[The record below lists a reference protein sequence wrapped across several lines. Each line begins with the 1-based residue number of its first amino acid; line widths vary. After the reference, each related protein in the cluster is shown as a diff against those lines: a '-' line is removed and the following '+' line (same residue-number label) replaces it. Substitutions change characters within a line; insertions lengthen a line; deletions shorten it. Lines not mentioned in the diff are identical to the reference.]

1 MDSESKTNKR
11 RGPRRAGDLVS
22 AALHEMGLPS
32 RNVTAK
38 LLRMWDMVREPTW
51 DGHTRVRRY
60 EGGVLEIGVDA
71 AALREELV
79 QFHQERLLGLVQTAL
94 PDLPVVGLRF
104 VIDDELEPRSGS

>member
-1 MDSESKTNKR
+1 
-11 RGPRRAGDLVS
+11 
-22 AALHEMGLPS
+22 MGLPS
-32 RNVTAK
+32 RNITST
-38 LLRMWDMVREPTW
+38 LLRMWDVVREPTW

-79 QFHQERLLGLVQTAL
+79 QFHQERLLVLVQTAM

-104 VIDDELEPRSGS
+104 VIDDQLESSAES